1 MPCGRRD
8 VNPASAQATRAVPFN
23 KPHVTGAE
31 LRYIQEAI
39 ENAHLAGNGPF
50 TRRCCERLGEE
61 LGSEVLLTHSCTGAL
76 EMAALLSGVRAGDE
90 VIMPSYTFTTTATA
104 FALRGATP
112 VFVDVRPDTLNLDS
126 ELAAQAVTSRTRA
139 IVAVHY
145 AGVGCEMDEL
155 QALAD
160 AHGLMLIEDAA
171 QGYHSAWRER
181 PLGSIASLGAIS
193 FHETKNVISGEGG
206 ALLVNDPELVDR
218 AEIIQEK
225 GTNRRAFYRGHVDK
239 YSWIDLGSSFMPSE
253 LTAAFLWAQ
262 LEQADEITARRLRI
276 WQRYHQRLAHPEA
289 EGRLR
294 RPIIPVDV
302 THNAHMYYVLL
313 KSPAARDRA
322 LSALNEAGVNAV
334 FHYVPLHSS
343 PAGRRF
349 GRTGGAMRVTD
360 DVSARLLRLPL
371 WVEMDDADVDIVVD
385 QLLRILGS

>member
-1 MPCGRRD
+1 M
-8 VNPASAQATRAVPFN
+8 NPASAQTTQAVPFN

-31 LRYIQEAI
+31 FAYIQEAI

-61 LGSEVLLTHSCTGAL
+61 LDSEVLLTHSCTGAL
-76 EMAALLSGVRAGDE
+76 EMAALLSGVGAGDE

-112 VFVDVRPDTLNLDS
+112 VFVDVRPDTLNLDPA
-126 ELAAQAVTSRTRA
+126 LAAQAVTDRTRA

-145 AGVGCEMDEL
+145 AGVGCEMDVL

-160 AHGLMLIEDAA
+160 AHDLMLIEDAA
-171 QGYHSAWRER
+171 QGYHSAWRDR
-181 PLGSIASLGAIS
+181 PLGSIGSMGAIS

-206 ALLVNDPELVDR
+206 ALLVNDPEMVQR
-218 AEIIQEK
+218 AEIVQEK
-225 GTNRRAFYRGHVDK
+225 GTNRRAFYRGQVDK
-239 YSWIDLGSSFMPSE
+239 YSWVDLGSSFMPSE
-253 LTAAFLWAQ
+253 LTAAFLYAQ
-262 LEQADEITARRLRI
+262 LEQAGDITAKRLRI
-276 WQRYHQRLAHPEA
+276 WQRYHERLAQPEA

-294 RPIIPVDV
+294 RPIVPGDA

-313 KSPAARDRA
+313 ESPAVRDHA
-322 LSALNEAGVNAV
+322 LSALNDVGVNAV

-343 PAGRRF
+343 PAGRRL
-349 GRTGGAMRVTD
+349 GRTGSSMRVTD

-371 WVEMDDADVDIVVD
+371 WVEMEDGDIDITVDR
-385 QLLRILGS
+385 LLRIVAS